1 MVNSPAAS
9 RAIIDLAAYAHNLGV
24 VRQRIP
30 RGCGLM
36 AVVKTNAYGLGS
48 VPIARRAVAEGVDM
62 LGVATVEEGATL
74 RAAGIEAPILVL
86 CQPERSALGAVIEHR
101 LRIMLSNIA
110 LAERLG
116 ELARRANRVVPIH
129 CKVDSGMGRQG
140 FALDEALDALRHLTR
155 ISHIDI
161 EGIATHFPVAE
172 VADDAFTA
180 NQIRAFKQ
188 ALKQI
193 AKAGIPYEM
202 AHAANSAAVVNYPDS
217 AFDMVRP
224 GLMTYGA
231 WPAATPPSP
240 RASGKASDRGRPD
253 KSLWP
258 VLRWESRV
266 TLVKAF
272 DSGASIG
279 YGRTYTTDGRMRAA
293 VVPVGYA
300 DGYRYRLAN
309 RADALVRG
317 KRCPVRGNVSMD
329 QIVIDVTALDGVQ
342 PGDPVTLLG
351 TDGDETITIEELA
364 AHAETVSH
372 DILAG
377 LGARVTREYIE

>member
-1 MVNSPAAS
+1 LVNTPAAS
-9 RAIIDLAAYAHNLGV
+9 RAVIDLGAYAHNLGV
-24 VRQRIP
+24 VRHRIP

-101 LRIMLSNIA
+101 LRVMLSNVTV
-110 LAERLG
+110 AERLG

-217 AFDMVRP
+217 AFDLVRP

-231 WPAATPPSP
+231 WPTATPPSP
-240 RASGKASDRGRPD
+240 MPLR
-253 KSLWP
+253 P

-329 QIVIDVTALDGVQ
+329 QIVIDVTELDGVQ
-342 PGDPVTLLG
+342 PGDAVTLLG
-351 TDGDETITIEELA
+351 TDGDETITVEELA